1 MIEQGGKGIAWVV
14 YSINKG
20 TETRTSAVRVKT
32 SKQFTIHQAGELGRE
47 TSRNEPCK
55 PHVTE
60 FLRGFIPS
68 LWATG
73 E

>member
-1 MIEQGGKGIAWVV
+1 MVEQGGKGIAWVA

-32 SKQFTIHQAGELGRE
+32 SRQFPVNQAGELGRE
-47 TSRNEPCK
+47 TSRSEPCK
-55 PHVTE
+55 PHITE
-60 FLRGFIPS
+60 FLRGFILS
-68 LWATG
+68 LWAAG